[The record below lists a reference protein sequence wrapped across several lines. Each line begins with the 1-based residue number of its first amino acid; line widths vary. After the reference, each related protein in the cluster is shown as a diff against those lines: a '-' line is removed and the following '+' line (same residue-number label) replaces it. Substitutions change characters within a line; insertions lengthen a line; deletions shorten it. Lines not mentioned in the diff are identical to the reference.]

1 MGELQVNEGL
11 LADVAYFADEMRRR
25 RMIEFFGFEQR
36 RVIFGEG
43 ALRTLGQECARLG
56 AGRVLLVRDPGIEAL
71 EKPVRE
77 AMEGVEVVGVYDDIV
92 PNPTVA
98 SVERFAARMGTVEC
112 DAVVAVG
119 GGSTLDTVKTGL
131 CVASAGVPV
140 ADILGID
147 LVPGPTRW
155 PLVAVPTTAGTGSEV
170 SRGAV
175 VADEDGKKGVISDYM
190 WPKVAVVDPR
200 MSGGMPPGLTAT
212 TGLDALGH
220 ALECM
225 ASKLTNP
232 IGDAVA
238 REALQAGCPA
248 IIRAIEQGAADPEA
262 RRRMARCSLLGGLLL
277 SHINTGAAHALGYG
291 IEKLSAAAGRPV
303 PHGTAVALMLPGVMR
318 HNMPAVADKYYYAA
332 GVAGLDL
339 AGRSLEEGVG
349 MAARWVD
356 DLRRAHTPFGSL
368 RDAGLGEDHIPQM
381 VEVGL
386 SVRRLM
392 DQNPVEV
399 SAEDAA
405 AIYRGV
411 MH

>member
-1 MGELQVNEGL
+1 MADLQINEGL
-11 LADVAYFADEMRRR
+11 LADVAGFADERRRR

-36 RVIFGEG
+36 RVVFGEG
-43 ALRTLGQECARLG
+43 ALRTLGRECAGLG
-56 AGRVLLVRDPGIEAL
+56 AGRVFLVRDPGIAAL
-71 EKPVRE
+71 EAPVR
-77 AMEGVEVVGVYDDIV
+77 AALEGVEIVGVYDDIV

-112 DAVVAVG
+112 DAVVALG

-131 CVASAGVPV
+131 CVAGSGGSV

-147 LVPGPTRW
+147 LVPEAAPW
-155 PLVAVPTTAGTGSEV
+155 PLIAVPTTAGTGSEV

-175 VADEDGKKGVISDYM
+175 VADEEGKKGVISDHL
-190 WPKVAVVDPR
+190 WPRVALVDPQ
-200 MSGGMPPGLTAT
+200 MSRDMPPALTAT

-220 ALECM
+220 VLECM
-225 ASKLTNP
+225 ASRLTNP

-248 IIRAIEQGAADPEA
+248 IVRAIEKGAADPEA
-262 RRRMARCSLLGGLLL
+262 RCRMARCSLLAGLLL

-332 GVAGLDL
+332 GVAGLEL
-339 AGRSLEEGVG
+339 GGRSREEGVRL
-349 MAARWVD
+349 AARWID

-368 RDAGLGEDHIPQM
+368 QDAGLGEDHIPQM

-392 DQNPVEV
+392 DQNPVDV
-399 SAEDAA
+399 SAADAA
-405 AIYRGV
+405 AIYREV
-411 MH
+411 LH

>member
-11 LADVAYFADEMRRR
+11 LADVAYFADERR

-43 ALRTLGQECARLG
+43 ALHTLGQECGRLG
-56 AGRVLLVRDPGIEAL
+56 AGRVFLVRDPGIEAL
-71 EKPVRE
+71 EAPVRAALGE
-77 AMEGVEVVGVYDDIV
+77 VEVVGVYDDIV
-92 PNPTVA
+92 PNPTVD
-98 SVERFAARMGTVEC
+98 SVDRFAARMGTVEC
-112 DAVVAVG
+112 DAVVALG

-131 CVASAGVPV
+131 CVASAGGSV
-140 ADILGID
+140 ADLLGID
-147 LVPGPTRW
+147 LVPEAARW
-155 PLVAVPTTAGTGSEV
+155 PLIAIPTTAGTGSEV

-175 VADEDGKKGVISDYM
+175 VADESGKKGVISDHL
-190 WPKVAVVDPR
+190 WPRVAIVDPQ
-200 MSGGMPPGLTAT
+200 MSRDMPPGLTAT

-220 ALECM
+220 AIECM
-225 ASKLTNP
+225 ASKLTNS

-238 REALQAGCPA
+238 REALQAGCPW
-248 IIRAIEQGAADPEA
+248 IVRAIEKGAEDPQA
-262 RRRMARCSLLGGLLL
+262 RYQMARCSLLAGLLL

-318 HNMPAVADKYYYAA
+318 HNMAAVADKYYYAA

-339 AGRSLEEGVG
+339 GGRSREEGVR
-349 MAARWVD
+349 MAAGWVD
-356 DLRRAHTPFGSL
+356 HLRRAHTPFGSL
-368 RDAGLGEDHIPQM
+368 QTAGLGADHIPQM
-381 VEVGL
+381 VEIGL

-399 SAEDAA
+399 SAAEAA

-411 MH
+411 LT

>member
-1 MGELQVNEGL
+1 MADIRINEGL
-11 LADVAYFADEMRRR
+11 LAEVSYFADERRRR

-36 RVIFGEG
+36 RVVFGEG
-43 ALRTLGQECARLG
+43 ALHTLGQECARLG
-56 AGRVLLVRDPGIEAL
+56 AERIFLVRDPGIEAL
-71 EKPVRE
+71 EAPVRAALGE
-77 AMEGVEVVGVYDDIV
+77 VEVVGLYDDIV
-92 PNPTVA
+92 PNPTVE
-98 SVERFAARMGTVEC
+98 SVDRFAAAMGTVEC

-131 CVASAGVPV
+131 CVAASGGSV
-140 ADILGID
+140 AAILGID
-147 LVPGPTRW
+147 LVPAPAPW
-155 PLVAVPTTAGTGSEV
+155 PMIAVPTTAGTGSEV

-175 VADEDGKKGVISDYM
+175 VADEGGKKGVISDHM
-190 WPKVAVVDPR
+190 WPKVAVVDPQ
-200 MSGGMPPGLTAT
+200 MSRGMPPALTAT

-220 ALECM
+220 AIECM

-248 IIRAIEQGAADPEA
+248 IVRSIEKGAADPQA
-262 RRRMARCSLLGGLLL
+262 RCQMARCSLLAGLLL

-291 IEKLSAAAGRPV
+291 VEKLSAAAGRPV

-318 HNMPAVADKYYYAA
+318 HNMAAAADKYYYAA

-339 AGRSLEEGVG
+339 GGRSREEGVR
-349 MAARWVD
+349 MAAEWVD
-356 DLRRAHTPFGSL
+356 NLRRAHTPFGSL
-368 RDAGLGEDHIPQM
+368 QDAGLGEDQIPQM

-399 SAEDAA
+399 SPAAAA
-405 AIYRGV
+405 AIYREV
-411 MH
+411 LH

>member
-1 MGELQVNEGL
+1 MAELQVNEGL
-11 LADVAYFADEMRRR
+11 LADVAYFADERRR
-25 RMIEFFGFEQR
+25 RGMIEFFGFEQR

-43 ALRTLGQECARLG
+43 AVRTLGEECARLG
-56 AGRVLLVRDPGIEAL
+56 AGRVFLVRDPGIEAL
-71 EKPVRE
+71 EKPVRA
-77 AMEGVEVVGVYDDIV
+77 AMGGVEVVGVYDDIV

-98 SVERFAARMGTVEC
+98 SVSRFASMMGTVEC

-131 CVASAGVPV
+131 CVASSGVAV

-147 LVPGPTRW
+147 LVPGPARW

-175 VADEDGKKGVISDYM
+175 VADEGGKKGVISDHM
-190 WPKVAVVDPR
+190 WPRVALVDPR
-200 MSGGMPPGLTAT
+200 MSRDMPPGLTAT

-248 IIRAIEQGAADPEA
+248 IVRAIEKGAADPEA
-262 RRRMARCSLLGGLLL
+262 RSRMARCSLLAGLLL

-291 IEKLSAAAGRPV
+291 IEKLSALAGRPV
-303 PHGTAVALMLPGVMR
+303 PHGTAVALMLPGVML
-318 HNMPAVADKYYYAA
+318 HNMAAVADKYYYAA

-356 DLRRAHTPFGSL
+356 GLRRAHTPFGSL
-368 RDAGLGEDHIPQM
+368 QEAGLGEDQIAQM

-392 DQNPVEV
+392 DQNPVEM
-399 SAEDAA
+399 SPAEAA

-411 MH
+411 LH

>member
-1 MGELQVNEGL
+1 MAELQVNEGL
-11 LADVAYFADEMRRR
+11 LADVAYFADERRRR

-43 ALRTLGQECARLG
+43 AVRTLGEECARLG
-56 AGRVLLVRDPGIEAL
+56 AGRVFLVRDPGIEAL
-71 EKPVRE
+71 EKPVRA
-77 AMEGVEVVGVYDDIV
+77 AMGGVEVVGVYDDIV

-98 SVERFAARMGTVEC
+98 SVGRFASMMGTVEC

-131 CVASAGVPV
+131 CVASSGVAV

-147 LVPGPTRW
+147 LVPGPARW

-175 VADEDGKKGVISDYM
+175 VADEEGKKGVISDHM
-190 WPKVAVVDPR
+190 WPKVAVVDPQ

-232 IGDAVA
+232 VGDAVA

-248 IIRAIEQGAADPEA
+248 IFRAIEQGASDSEA
-262 RRRMARCSLLGGLLL
+262 RCRMARCSLLAGLLL

-291 IEKLSAAAGRPV
+291 IEKLSAAAGRTV

-339 AGRSLEEGVG
+339 AGRSLEEGVE

-356 DLRRAHTPFGSL
+356 HLRRAHTPFGSL
-368 RDAGLGEDHIPQM
+368 QDAGLGEVHIPQM